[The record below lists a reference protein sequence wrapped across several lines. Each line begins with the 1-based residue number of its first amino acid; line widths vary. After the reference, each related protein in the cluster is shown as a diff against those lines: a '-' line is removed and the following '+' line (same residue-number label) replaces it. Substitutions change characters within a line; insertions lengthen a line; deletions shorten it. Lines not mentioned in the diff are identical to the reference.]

1 MLHAA
6 PMAFTNY
13 FTLTENNSRY
23 IEQALSYLPKNA
35 KAVYWDEYYKIGRG
49 GPSTPLRVILSKP
62 PLKAAYFLALASIIL
77 FLIFQS
83 KRKQRV
89 IPILEKPR
97 NATMDFVETVSR
109 VYYNQLN
116 HRNIAL
122 KKVTYLLDQVRTS
135 YGLQTQLLDE
145 AFEKRLSHKSGV
157 SINVVKDLVSMIH
170 RVRSNETILAPEL
183 MHFSQLIDEF
193 NKSRV

>member
-1 MLHAA
+1 
-6 PMAFTNY
+6 
-13 FTLTENNSRY
+13 
-23 IEQALSYLPKNA
+23 
-35 KAVYWDEYYKIGRG
+35 
-49 GPSTPLRVILSKP
+49 
-62 PLKAAYFLALASIIL
+62 
-77 FLIFQS
+77 
-83 KRKQRV
+83 
-89 IPILEKPR
+89 
-97 NATMDFVETVSR
+97 MDFVETGSR
-109 VYYNQLN
+109 VYYNQQN